1 MKIQSCKNKARRLQQ
16 AVAQKISE
24 AFDLPSTD
32 VKSLPMGSHGE
43 DIWLSQKARE
53 RVPFSIEC
61 KNVEKLNIHKAFEQA
76 KTNAHHGKPMVVH
89 TKNRGELLATL
100 RFDDLLEL
108 LKRVL
113 P

>member
-1 MKIQSCKNKARRLQQ
+1 MRPQSAKAKGRRLQQ
-16 AVAQKISE
+16 YVAQKISE
-24 AFDLPSTD
+24 AFDLPETD
-32 VKSLPMGSHGE
+32 VKSLPMGSQGE

-61 KNVEKLNIHKAFEQA
+61 KNVEKLNVAVAFNQA
-76 KTNAHHGKPMVVH
+76 KANAHHGKPMVVH

>member
-1 MKIQSCKNKARRLQQ
+1 MRPQSAKAKGRRLQQ
-16 AVAQKISE
+16 YVAQKISE
-24 AFDLPSTD
+24 AFDLPETD
-32 VKSLPMGSHGE
+32 VKSLPMGSQGE

-108 LKRVL
+108 LKRIL